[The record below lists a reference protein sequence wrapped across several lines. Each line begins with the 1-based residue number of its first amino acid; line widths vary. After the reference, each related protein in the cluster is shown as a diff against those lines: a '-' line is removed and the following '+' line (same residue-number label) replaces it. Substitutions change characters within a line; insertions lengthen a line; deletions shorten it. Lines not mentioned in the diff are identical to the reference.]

1 MLEAELQLSE
11 DQIKSFFVLYFRKQ
25 MALTEALRLSGVQD
39 EEEMLRLLSQRL
51 KMPLLSRGD
60 YPENPMFLEG
70 LSTRFLQKHS
80 CLPIDLRDG
89 HVVVA
94 VNDPLDASL
103 ISILERHYAGRTL
116 ELAIGKRDDL
126 DAVIER
132 LYGADNEEDRDDMH
146 DGSSSESFEDDL
158 EQLRDLAREAPIVRR
173 VDFLINKALDMRA
186 SDIHFEPSEE
196 GLVVRC
202 RVDGILHI
210 LDQTPVTMRAAII
223 SRLKLMADLDIAERR
238 LPQDGSIKWRS
249 AGRVID
255 IRLSTAPTLYGESV
269 VLRLLSKES
278 AAFTLEGL
286 GMIPDQLTIM
296 ESLINRANGMIFVT
310 GPTGSGKTTTLYAV
324 LQRIKDET
332 KKIIT
337 VEDPVEYKIDGINQI
352 QVKPQINLTFAN
364 ALRSLVRQD
373 PDVLLIGEVRD
384 AETANIAIESALTG
398 HLVLSTLHTKDAP
411 GAVTRLRELGLES
424 FLIADSMLAILAQRL
439 VRVLCKECRTPY
451 EADFIEM
458 EHLRNGLPDLPEH
471 MILYRPREGG
481 CEACSFTGFRG
492 REGIFEIMP
501 MTEEIRSSIVG
512 GSDAGSL
519 AALARKQGYVSMLHD
534 GYRKVV
540 EGKTTITE
548 ILRVTSV

>member
-1 MLEAELQLSE
+1 
-11 DQIKSFFVLYFRKQ
+11 
-25 MALTEALRLSGVQD
+25 
-39 EEEMLRLLSQRL
+39 
-51 KMPLLSRGD
+51 
-60 YPENPMFLEG
+60 MFLEG
-70 LSTRFLQKHS
+70 LSIRFLQKHS
-80 CLPIDLRDG
+80 CLPLDMRDG
-89 HVVVA
+89 HMVIA

-103 ISILERHYAGRTL
+103 ISILDKHYAQRKI
-116 ELAIGKRDDL
+116 ELALGKRDDI

-132 LYGADNEEDRDDMH
+132 LYGSEDEDRELKAE
-146 DGSSSESFEDDL
+146 GSSGEVFEDDL

-186 SDIHFEPSEE
+186 SDVHFEPSEE

-202 RVDGILHI
+202 RVDGILHV
-210 LDQTPVTMRAAII
+210 LDQAPAGMRAAII

-249 AGRVID
+249 WGRVID

-269 VLRLLSKES
+269 VLRLLSRES

-286 GMIPDQLTIM
+286 GMSREQLNVM
-296 ESLINRANGMIFVT
+296 QGLITRANGMVLVT

-373 PDVLLIGEVRD
+373 PDVLLIGEIRD

-424 FLIADSMLAILAQRL
+424 FLIADSMLAVIAQRL
-439 VRVLCKECRTPY
+439 VRRLCAECRVPY
-451 EADFIEM
+451 EADFIET
-458 EHLRNGLPDLPEH
+458 EHLSKVLAEIPENP
-471 MILYRPREGG
+471 ILHRPRESG

-492 REGIFEIMP
+492 REGIFEILP
-501 MTEEIRSSIVG
+501 MTEEIRSAIVA

-519 AALARKQGYVSMLHD
+519 GKLARSQGYVSMIHD
-534 GYRKVV
+534 GYRKVLD
-540 EGKTTITE
+540 GKTTITE
-548 ILRVTSV
+548 ILRVTSA

>member
-1 MLEAELQLSE
+1 
-11 DQIKSFFVLYFRKQ
+11 
-25 MALTEALRLSGVQD
+25 
-39 EEEMLRLLSQRL
+39 
-51 KMPLLSRGD
+51 MPLLSRGD

-70 LSTRFLQKHS
+70 LSIRFLQKHS
-80 CLPIDLRDG
+80 CLPVDMRDG
-89 HVVVA
+89 HMVIA

-103 ISILERHYAGRTL
+103 ISILDKHYAQRKI
-116 ELAIGKRDDL
+116 ELALGKRDDI

-132 LYGADNEEDRDDMH
+132 LYGSEDEDRELKAE
-146 DGSSSESFEDDL
+146 GSSGEVFEDDL

-186 SDIHFEPSEE
+186 SDVHFEPSEE

-202 RVDGILHI
+202 RVDGILHV
-210 LDQTPVTMRAAII
+210 LDQAPAGMRAAII

-249 AGRVID
+249 GGRVID

-269 VLRLLSKES
+269 VLRLLSRES

-286 GMIPDQLTIM
+286 GMSREQLNVM
-296 ESLINRANGMIFVT
+296 QGLITRANGMVLVT

-373 PDVLLIGEVRD
+373 PDVLLIGEIRD

-424 FLIADSMLAILAQRL
+424 FLIADSMLAVIAQRL
-439 VRVLCKECRTPY
+439 VRRLCAECRVPY
-451 EADFIEM
+451 EADFIET
-458 EHLRNGLPDLPEH
+458 EHLSKVLAEVPENPVLH
-471 MILYRPREGG
+471 RPRDSG

-492 REGIFEIMP
+492 REGIFEILP
-501 MTEEIRSSIVG
+501 MTEEIRSAIVA

-519 AALARKQGYVSMLHD
+519 GKLARSQGYVSMIYD
-534 GYRKVV
+534 GYRKVLD
-540 EGKTTITE
+540 GKTTITE
-548 ILRVTSV
+548 ILRVTSA